1 MAFYPDDLPPVPQK
15 PFIDTLTQADL
26 RKLKAQ
32 IEEKLPQSKGNKLK
46 DIDLEEEMV
55 AQLTVTKELQ
65 DDVLGDPDIPANQK
79 AQVINAT
86 ASAIQQLVRMQVD
99 LKRDEQLKRM
109 EAALMKAV
117 ALMGDAEKAVFFDT
131 YEQLALTEGVEVDG

>member
-1 MAFYPDDLPPVPQK
+1 M
-15 PFIDTLTQADL
+15 
-26 RKLKAQ
+26 KAQ